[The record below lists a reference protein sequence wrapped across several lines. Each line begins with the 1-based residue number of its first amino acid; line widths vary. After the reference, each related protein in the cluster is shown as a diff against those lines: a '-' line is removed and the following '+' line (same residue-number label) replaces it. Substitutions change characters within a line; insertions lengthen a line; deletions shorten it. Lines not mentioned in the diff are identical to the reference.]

1 MPPEVQVLLVE
12 YSELRQSE
20 RALRSQLHVIGGFT
34 VTVLFGMFV
43 GVETYKMQPL
53 VIAAPAVLYL
63 LGYQCHSDAM
73 RMLRIVAHCRTIER
87 HIRTRVGAESTLPKG
102 FEDATPLAHGFQRTF
117 YYANSFVGGAVFYG
131 IIYFISF
138 YMLFSSSYTASL
150 RYGLGICYIGV
161 GAIIWLL
168 DLRANWHFIVPR
180 DK

>member
-20 RALRSQLHVIGGFT
+20 RALRSQLQVIGGFT

-53 VIAAPAVLYL
+53 VLAAPAVLYL

-87 HIRTRVGAESTLPKG
+87 HMRTRVGAESTLPKG
-102 FEDATPLAHGFQRTF
+102 FEDATP
-117 YYANSFVGGAVFYG
+117 
-131 IIYFISF
+131 
-138 YMLFSSSYTASL
+138 
-150 RYGLGICYIGV
+150 
-161 GAIIWLL
+161 
-168 DLRANWHFIVPR
+168 
-180 DK
+180 